1 MAETRGGMMA
11 ERLADLLYPRNYVE
25 QRTLEL
31 ARHCLDSSDL
41 IQQLRRPV
49 ADHTDDLDRLLTS
62 RETFGW

>member
-11 ERLADLLYPRNYVE
+11 ERIADLLFPRNYVE
-25 QRTLEL
+25 PRTSGVGPALSG
-31 ARHCLDSSDL
+31 SSEL

-49 ADHTDDLDRLLTS
+49 ADHTDDLARLLTS